1 MIKKNI
7 IFLDIDGVLCTFRS
21 LWKGW
26 AKAMGVTVEESDFT
40 NFMDDINGINPI
52 KMKEIDDVFATG
64 KIPPPNL
71 SLYKWPFDEYCV
83 QYLNQIIKDNDADMV
98 IISSWRVGRSKE
110 DLDILLKERGVMGN
124 VIGRT
129 GRQETRA
136 LEILEWL
143 ELTKD
148 KYDVGM
154 CIIDDES
161 LYDIAYLFDEYC
173 LYDISMKTCGL
184 KEKHIDESKLIFNK
198 KVDINDI
205 RNKADNIDNH
215 REAMKN
221 YKK

>member
-1 MIKKNI
+1 MVRKNI

-26 AKAMGVTVEESDFT
+26 AKAMGVTVEESDFLFD
-40 NFMDDINGINPI
+40 NPNGFNPV
-52 KMKEIDDVFATG
+52 KMKEIDDIYATG
-64 KIPPPNL
+64 KIAPPNL

-98 IISSWRVGRSKE
+98 IISSWRVGRTKE
-110 DLDILLKERGVMGN
+110 ELQTLLTERGVIGN

-129 GRQETRA
+129 GRKDTRA

-143 ELTKD
+143 ELIKD

-161 LYDIAYLFDEYC
+161 LYDIAYLFDEFC
-173 LYDISMKTCGL
+173 LYYVSIRTNGL
-184 KEKHIDESKLIFNK
+184 KEKHIEESKQIFNK
-198 KVDINDI
+198 SLDIDDI
-205 RNKADNIDNH
+205 ISKSNSIVNH
-215 REAMKN
+215 RETMKTFN
-221 YKK
+221 K